1 MPRFQAGILFGSG
14 LRKVENARRLTEREF
29 TLNEKLGYISLNT
42 SLNSD
47 EILAVAYEYTYN
59 GKTFRVGELS
69 TSGITSPQALVLK
82 LIKATNLTPKLP
94 TWKLMMK
101 NVYAIG
107 AYQVSP
113 DDFELHVLYQD
124 DKTGNAIN
132 YIPEDKDKQ
141 ILIRALKLDKINS
154 QQDPSP
160 DGVFDFIEGIT
171 INQSNGRIFFPTLE
185 PFGKTL
191 NEYLKGKGV
200 DTLVRKKY
208 VFRELYDSTQTKAQ
222 LEAERNKFKIAG
234 RYQSSSSSEI
244 SLNAPNVPQGSV
256 VVTAGGMKLT
266 ENIDYTVDY
275 MLGRVKIINQGLLES
290 GTPIKISL
298 ESNSLFNIQTKTLVG
313 THLDYR
319 FNDNFIIGG
328 TVLHLS
334 ERPLTQKVNIGDEP
348 ISNTIWGVN
357 GTYTTESQ
365 LLTSLIDK
373 LPFLQTKE
381 PSTITF
387 EGEFAHLIP
396 GHSKAI
402 KKAGTSYI
410 DDFEGSET
418 SYEMKSYPAWSLA
431 STPQGQS
438 DMFPKPILQTTCDMV
453 IIGLN

>member
-1 MPRFQAGILFGSG
+1 MWEKRWFIIKVPEFRASNTSFNVPFNEINGLYNSVINTYAARDIKNVIKALAPLSSQGFFSG
-14 LRKVENARRLTEREF
+14 QDYEKVENARRLTEREF

-234 RYQSSSSSEI
+234 RYQSSSS
-244 SLNAPNVPQGSV
+244 
-256 VVTAGGMKLT
+256 
-266 ENIDYTVDY
+266 
-275 MLGRVKIINQGLLES
+275 
-290 GTPIKISL
+290 
-298 ESNSLFNIQTKTLVG
+298 
-313 THLDYR
+313 
-319 FNDNFIIGG
+319 
-328 TVLHLS
+328 
-334 ERPLTQKVNIGDEP
+334 
-348 ISNTIWGVN
+348 
-357 GTYTTESQ
+357 
-365 LLTSLIDK
+365 
-373 LPFLQTKE
+373 
-381 PSTITF
+381 
-387 EGEFAHLIP
+387 
-396 GHSKAI
+396 
-402 KKAGTSYI
+402 
-410 DDFEGSET
+410 
-418 SYEMKSYPAWSLA
+418 
-431 STPQGQS
+431 
-438 DMFPKPILQTTCDMV
+438 
-453 IIGLN
+453 